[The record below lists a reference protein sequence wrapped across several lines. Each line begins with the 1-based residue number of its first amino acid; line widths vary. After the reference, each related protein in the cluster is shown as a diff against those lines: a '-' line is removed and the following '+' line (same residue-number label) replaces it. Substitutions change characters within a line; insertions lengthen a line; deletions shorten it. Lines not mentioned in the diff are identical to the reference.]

1 MLNMTLM
8 KKHLIISIIFIIAFC
23 SKTFAQEGKGVLRI
37 EVPARL
43 DVQRYHLVPLEK
55 NGVLIFYESN
65 EVNKNGK
72 RKWYFGLFDTKLKQK
87 WLTFLPLTNKLKFV
101 DKKRHGNTLLLLFK
115 NSDKVKSDYGFYEL
129 VKYDIATAKFDKI
142 AGTMPLHATIKGF
155 DFHGNSAC
163 IGIDLDNNKA
173 DLLFLNLITG
183 DVTPYK
189 FDREKNSRIETVTY
203 DKATNRF
210 LAFVKKF
217 NGKFYE
223 SDNLFDFNN
232 KGKLIKELKIEN
244 GDKLKVLRNPVLV
257 GSDNN
262 RRLFIGTYD
271 VITGSSYRIKDY
283 NNGESPGTG
292 GLFSLKF
299 SGGKQEFLKFY
310 DFLSFKNIPGT
321 YAYRNYN
328 MGKSASGK
336 NVPLASLFYVS
347 SFDVKEINNQY
358 VVSLEVYKPYYRTET
373 RMDYDFYGRP
383 YPNTYEVFDGYKF
396 YDVIIAGFTKN
407 GKYIWDND
415 YALNDIHTYELNK
428 HVMVEENEGKLILS
442 YVSGD
447 KIKMQLIEGP
457 SDIGNEE
464 SVKIA
469 GKFIRDKVVDS
480 DNQHIAHWYDNY
492 FLVYG
497 YQKITNRVMKDQNY
511 RTVFYIN
518 KVAFQ

>member
-1 MLNMTLM
+1 MLNMALM
-8 KKHLIISIIFIIAFC
+8 KKIIIILTLFTLSFYRQ
-23 SKTFAQEGKGVLRI
+23 SFAQEAKGVLRI

-55 NGVLIFYESN
+55 NGFLIFYESN

-87 WLTFLPLTNKLKFV
+87 WLTFLPLTNKLMFV
-101 DKKRHGNTLLLLFK
+101 EKKRHGNTLLFLFK
-115 NSDKVKSDYGFYEL
+115 NSSKIKSDYGFYEI
-129 VKYDIATAKFDKI
+129 VKYDISTAKFSQI
-142 AGTMPLHATIKGF
+142 TGTMPLNAIIKGF
-155 DFHGNSAC
+155 DFYGKTAC
-163 IGIDLDNNKA
+163 IGIDLDNDKA
-173 DLLFLNLITG
+173 DLLFLNVNTG

-189 FDREKNSRIETVTY
+189 FDRDKNVRLEMVTY
-203 DKATNRF
+203 DGKNNEF
-210 LAFVKKF
+210 LAFAKIF
-217 NGKFYE
+217 NGKYYE
-223 SDNLFDFNN
+223 GDKLFVFNN
-232 KGKLIKELKIEN
+232 KGKVSEEINIEN
-244 GDKLKVLRNPVLV
+244 NKKLNVLRKPVLV
-257 GSDNN
+257 NGENGS
-262 RRLFIGTYD
+262 RLFLGTYD
-271 VITGSSYRIKDY
+271 VVTGSTYRLKDY
-283 NNGESPGTG
+283 ENEETARTG

-299 SGGKQEFLKFY
+299 SGKKQEFLKFY

-321 YAYRNYN
+321 YAYRSYN
-328 MGKSASGK
+328 MGKSPDGK
-336 NVPLASLFYVS
+336 NIPMASLFNVS
-347 SFDVKEINNQY
+347 SFEVKEVNNQY

-383 YPNTYEVFDGYKF
+383 YPNTYEIFDGYMF
-396 YDVIIAGFTKN
+396 YDVIIAGFTKT

-415 YALNDIHTYELNK
+415 FPLNDIHTYRLDK
-428 HVMVEENEGKLILS
+428 HVMAEENEGKLILS

-469 GKFIRDKVVDS
+469 GKFIRDRVVDS
-480 DNQHIAHWYDNY
+480 DNQHIVHWYDNY

-497 YQKITNRVMKDQNY
+497 YQKIANRVMKDQNY
-511 RTVFYIN
+511 RTVFYVN